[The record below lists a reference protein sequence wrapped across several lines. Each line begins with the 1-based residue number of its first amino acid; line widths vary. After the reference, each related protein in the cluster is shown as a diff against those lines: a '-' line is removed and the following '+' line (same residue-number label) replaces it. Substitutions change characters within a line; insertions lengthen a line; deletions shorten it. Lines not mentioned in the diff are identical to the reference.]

1 MATASTEDD
10 DVVNNVTAYGDHD
23 VLGVCLCVRVCTHS
37 CLDVCAIVYVCVHVC
52 VYMCVC
58 TCVCACAC
66 VCVFV
71 CAYGCVPV
79 CTFYLYSV
87 VDSWIAHSIYSKL
100 TFSQQNMTV
109 SSW

>member
-52 VYMCVC
+52 MYMCVC
-58 TCVCACAC
+58 VCMC
-66 VCVFV
+66 VCVRVCVWMCPSMYFLFV
-71 CAYGCVPV
+71 QCGRFLNN
-79 CTFYLYSV
+79 TQYL
-87 VDSWIAHSIYSKL
+87 
-100 TFSQQNMTV
+100 
-109 SSW
+109 